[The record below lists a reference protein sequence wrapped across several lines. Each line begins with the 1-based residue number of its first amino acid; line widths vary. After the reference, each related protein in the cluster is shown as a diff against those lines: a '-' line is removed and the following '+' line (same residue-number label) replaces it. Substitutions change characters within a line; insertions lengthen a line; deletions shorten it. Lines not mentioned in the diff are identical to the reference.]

1 MNIIISLIIIAILFT
16 GIYLFKNP
24 KSARIANIIA
34 AIALLLAIIF
44 VFINH
49 NFEKE
54 YLIFFSIIVGSIFGY
69 IAAVVVNMTMVP
81 AMIAFQ
87 HGMGGIAAFIVAYIE
102 LTRVTGNIQL
112 YEYVAGIISIL
123 IGAATFSASIIA
135 SLKLAGK
142 IKQTP
147 TIFKKHNTLLFLIFL
162 IAIIAGFYP
171 VSLQTIM
178 YIIKTI
184 SLICVS
190 IVLGILFSI
199 RIGGADMPVLIS
211 FLNTTAGVSASFCGI
226 ILHNSLLI
234 AFGATVAASGS
245 VLTYVMCRSMNR
257 DLMNIFIGYKVKDLH
272 INAKTES
279 TESEEIIIENVETVK
294 DTEKRIVKV
303 LKSAKNIIIIPGYGM
318 ALAHA
323 QFEVKKL
330 SDMLEKMDKDVKF
343 AIHPVAGRMP
353 GHMNVLLAEADVP
366 YDNLFEMDAVNDK
379 FSEVDATIIVGACD
393 VVNPAAVQTEGTPIS
408 GMPII
413 NAHESK
419 NVIIFNL
426 DSRPGYSGVENP
438 LYKNEKCIKLFG
450 DAKNSLN
457 RIIDI
462 LKVCN

>member
-1 MNIIISLIIIAILFT
+1 
-16 GIYLFKNP
+16 
-24 KSARIANIIA
+24 
-34 AIALLLAIIF
+34 
-44 VFINH
+44 
-49 NFEKE
+49 
-54 YLIFFSIIVGSIFGY
+54 
-69 IAAVVVNMTMVP
+69 
-81 AMIAFQ
+81 
-87 HGMGGIAAFIVAYIE
+87 
-102 LTRVTGNIQL
+102 
-112 YEYVAGIISIL
+112 
-123 IGAATFSASIIA
+123 
-135 SLKLAGK
+135 
-142 IKQTP
+142 
-147 TIFKKHNTLLFLIFL
+147 
-162 IAIIAGFYP
+162 
-171 VSLQTIM
+171 M

-211 FLNTTAGVSASFCGI
+211 FLNATAGVSASFCGI